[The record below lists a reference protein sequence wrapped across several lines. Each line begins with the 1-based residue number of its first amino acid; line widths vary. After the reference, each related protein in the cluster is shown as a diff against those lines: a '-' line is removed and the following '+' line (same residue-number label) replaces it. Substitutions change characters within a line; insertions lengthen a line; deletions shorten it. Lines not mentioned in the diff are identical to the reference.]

1 MDVHYRSKHWQQMKD
16 GINEITKDA
25 ITNLRQ
31 ADELL
36 EDIQERIQDLD
47 SDRCIDFYHRKQEKK
62 INTLLEDYTTLQ
74 NYCDKAGQVVYEH
87 IDEPFY
93 KKMDEFAQ
101 KMRDIS
107 IRDFQTKNRM
117 GATTTTTLP
126 SSHAYG
132 VPQTITTKKE
142 KITVDDIF
150 KDSLAFDHV
159 LRAQY
164 KEVKKQNPDAKL
176 NYKEYRQLVPSM
188 RGFEYTSI
196 EDEQKKLE
204 AWRDVAISGALIIT
218 TIFCPPLGIAAS
230 VVYGGLQVKSAIE
243 GEDWGTRR
251 KLSKEEQVEAGFFG
265 ALDLI
270 PGLGSATKAFKGT
283 LDLGSL
289 AKLTKWKE
297 GIADFH
303 PNMGKNVVQSLK
315 ENETLKN
322 ALHTW
327 KKTKV
332 PVAIRS
338 ADTGMGIKIPHIEH
352 ATVGEIAENFA
363 RVRATAKEDAYQLAK
378 GNGGSGVKGTGKNL
392 LASNGR
398 FIDSNLESD
407 YGKYLARK
415 AKEGKT
421 TRDRIEWKEARDYW
435 LNDSP
440 MARGNKFNKTVRNR
454 DIYDYHEIH
463 LENGKRLD
471 SYDPFAKEI
480 ISRKATDLDMI
491 DEKTYREYLKEMNKK
506 YSAGTKIR
514 SNAYPELDGKPL
526 EGKQILEIPAT
537 NKNITDIEKYK
548 EIAKEYRIELRFMGE

>member
-378 GNGGSGVKGTGKNL
+378 GNGGSGVKGTGNTSKAADDVVKDGSHFLDEFKLKPNVKYETNGYL
-392 LASNGR
+392 YQTDELGRIERASGELTLEMGERNSKHQLAAGGENRVKAPSTQGDHGGHLIGTQFNGSPL
-398 FIDSNLESD
+398 IDNIVAMNGNVNVSAYKKLESAWAKALRD
-407 YGKYLARK
+407 ERK
-415 AKEGKT
+415 VIVDIRPVYEGNSV
-421 TRDRIEWKEARDYW
+421 RPV
-435 LNDSP
+435 S
-440 MARGNKFNKTVRNR
+440 FNIK
-454 DIYDYHEIH
+454 
-463 LENGKRLD
+463 
-471 SYDPFAKEI
+471 
-480 ISRKATDLDMI
+480 
-491 DEKTYREYLKEMNKK
+491 
-506 YSAGTKIR
+506 
-514 SNAYPELDGKPL
+514 
-526 EGKQILEIPAT
+526 
-537 NKNITDIEKYK
+537 
-548 EIAKEYRIELRFMGE
+548 YRIDGEKFKASLKNVYGGK